1 MGKTKRTSSRPHDAL
16 ETEQI
21 MRASPEPKTAS
32 TLLCIRLPRL
42 VDRLQLAALNER
54 AQRIARLIALD
65 AHVLEALRQLKAIR
79 QVAGSKD
86 SRADAAC
93 SFSFPNMRCSFPFRC
108 IQRTAPR
115 KDGFWTNGEPRRS
128 VLADRTNKRPDSFK
142 APPLPRETAARC
154 DLIHYQNHHGQNMP
168 FFFILILE

>member
-1 MGKTKRTSSRPHDAL
+1 
-16 ETEQI
+16 
-21 MRASPEPKTAS
+21 
-32 TLLCIRLPRL
+32 
-42 VDRLQLAALNER
+42 
-54 AQRIARLIALD
+54 
-65 AHVLEALRQLKAIR
+65 
-79 QVAGSKD
+79 
-86 SRADAAC
+86 
-93 SFSFPNMRCSFPFRC
+93 RC